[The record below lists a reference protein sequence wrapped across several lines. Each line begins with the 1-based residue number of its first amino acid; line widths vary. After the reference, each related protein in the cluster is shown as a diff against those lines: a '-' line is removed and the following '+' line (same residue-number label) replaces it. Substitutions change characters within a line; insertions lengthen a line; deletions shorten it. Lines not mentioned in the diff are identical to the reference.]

1 MYGTHK
7 MRREPANNR
16 MQQTVRPVTSVARQ
30 RPRLAVP
37 QLTLERYPDNV
48 R

>member
-1 MYGTHK
+1 MIGRSIARVVCFESPQPNY
-7 MRREPANNR
+7 R
-16 MQQTVRPVTSVARQ
+16 MQLTVRPVTSVAEQ

-37 QLTLERYPDNV
+37 QLTHR